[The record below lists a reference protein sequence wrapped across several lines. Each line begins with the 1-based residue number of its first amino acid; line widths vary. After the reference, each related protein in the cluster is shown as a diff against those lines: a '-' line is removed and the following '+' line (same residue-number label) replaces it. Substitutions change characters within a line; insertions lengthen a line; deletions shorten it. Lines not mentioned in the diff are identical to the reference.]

1 MKNGIT
7 SVELAERLEA
17 YILMLALFLYGEIK
31 ADSVAIVLAVV
42 LFVIRI
48 CLNHLHRKR
57 ISLQDKMDDLQK
69 TKGPQ

>member
-1 MKNGIT
+1 MKNDIT

-17 YILMLALFLYGEIK
+17 YILMLALLLYGEIK

-48 CLNHLHRKR
+48 WLNHLHRKR

-69 TKGPQ
+69 TKGLQ